1 MRKGFSKIETLVT
14 TSMMLAVA
22 AQFLGYVQEKKD
34 LVLEEWAKV
43 TIRYENVISEIEDEE
58 HGDIRDEIIRKLVL
72 ALELSEEEKAYIR
85 AKDFEQ
91 EAETET

>member
-22 AQFLGYVQEKKD
+22 AQFIGYVQEKKD

-43 TIRYENVISEIEDEE
+43 TIRYENVMSEIEDEE
-58 HGDIRDEIIRKLVL
+58 HGDVRDEIIRKLVL
-72 ALELSEEEKAYIR
+72 DLELSEEEKAYIR
-85 AKDFEQ
+85 AKDFKQ
-91 EAETET
+91 EGEA

>member
-43 TIRYENVISEIEDEE
+43 TIRYENVMSEIEDEE
-58 HGDIRDEIIRKLVL
+58 HGDVRDEIIRKLVL
-72 ALELSEEEKAYIR
+72 DLELSEEEKAYIR
-85 AKDFEQ
+85 AKDFKQ
-91 EAETET
+91 EGEA